1 MTAPFKAYSDFMA
14 LRAHFTTKYDYIKYQ
29 GGMKWVTESSY
40 EKRKDKYFFEKLAK
54 HKDYKDFLVA
64 NLLHNPKIWVTALA
78 KPQADDVYIEW
89 KRKMQSLTYIFRTE
103 LKKIPEDSL
112 FQALKCNVTGVPIL
126 IEAYLTHE
134 ISLETLC
141 ILVHLTGI
149 KKFWDKV
156 LNAPEWKDLSL
167 QVEKYT
173 PFISF
178 DEEKMKEIAYARF
191 EDAMLFIS
199 KEC

>member
-1 MTAPFKAYSDFMA
+1 MTTPFKAYSDFMA
-14 LRAHFTTKYDYIKYQ
+14 LRAHFTTKYDYVKYQ

-64 NLLHNPKIWVTALA
+64 NLIHNPKVWVTALA
-78 KPQADDVYIEW
+78 KPNADNIYSEW
-89 KRKMQSLTYIFRTE
+89 KRKMQSLSYIFRTE
-103 LKKIPEDSL
+103 LRKLPEELTLFDVLKIVEGNTP
-112 FQALKCNVTGVPIL
+112 VL
-126 IEAYLTHE
+126 IMSYLTHE

-141 ILVHLTGI
+141 ILIHLTGV

-156 LNAPEWKDLSL
+156 LFVSEWKDLSL

-173 PFISF
+173 PFIAF
-178 DEEKMKEIAYARF
+178 DEKKMKEIAYARF
-191 EDAMLFIS
+191 MDANLFIDGF
-199 KEC
+199 